1 MSNGVLLFV
10 VALAVTGNVALL
22 WLALK
27 IARRATSEF
36 DNTR

>member
-1 MSNGVLLFV
+1 MSNVVLLIGGG
-10 VALAVTGNVALL
+10 LAVAGNVALL
-22 WLALK
+22 WLTLE

>member
-10 VALAVTGNVALL
+10 SGLAVAGNVGLL
-22 WLALK
+22 WLTLK
-27 IARRATSEF
+27 VARRATSEF